1 MSVFSRMT
9 DIVNSNINALLD
21 KAEDPEKMVRL
32 IIGEMEDTL
41 VEVRTTSARAIADK
55 KELAR
60 RRDQLEREAADWE
73 AKAELAISKD
83 RDDLARAALVEKSK
97 ADEAVAAVAGELA
110 VLEETLV
117 KLNDDIHAL
126 QLKIKDVKA
135 REASIV
141 IRGQAAKTR
150 LGVRRQLHDHNID
163 DAMARFERYERKMDD
178 IEGQVESF
186 DLGARTLKDQID
198 ELAVDESV
206 DDELRKLKAR
216 VRPASAAAGGGA
228 AAGPASAEG
237 KD

>member
-60 RRDQLEREAADWE
+60 RRDQLEREGADWE
-73 AKAELAISKD
+73 AKAELAIAKD

-97 ADEAVAAVAGELA
+97 ADEAVAAVAGELV
-110 VLEETLV
+110 VLEETLA

-126 QLKIKDVKA
+126 QAKIKDVKA
-135 REASIV
+135 REAAIV

-163 DAMARFERYERKMDD
+163 DAIARFERYERKMDD
-178 IEGQVESF
+178 LEGQVESY
-186 DLGARTLKDQID
+186 DLGQRTLKEQID
-198 ELAVDESV
+198 ELAVDDSV
-206 DDELRKLKAR
+206 SEALEQLKAR
-216 VRPASAAAGGGA
+216 VKSAGG
-228 AAGPASAEG
+228 PAENEAKAQRAS
-237 KD
+237 